1 MAVFENSDLFNI
13 RMFRKRHPQDELF
26 KVINLDGQW
35 RLSSVVRVRIGSG
48 GTDATGAQCQYSP
61 CE

>member
-35 RLSSVVRVRIGSG
+35 RLSSVVRVRIGMLM
-48 GTDATGAQCQYSP
+48 GTGYYVYI
-61 CE
+61 